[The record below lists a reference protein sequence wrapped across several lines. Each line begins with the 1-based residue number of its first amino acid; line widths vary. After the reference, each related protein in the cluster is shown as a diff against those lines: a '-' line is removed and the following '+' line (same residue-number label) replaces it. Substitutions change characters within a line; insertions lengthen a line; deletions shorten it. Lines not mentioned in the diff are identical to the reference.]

1 MKNTSFWQQ
10 AEIDGVTDTDG
21 TKLFVKEKMDPW
33 VDQRGYPLVNIT
45 LTGPGTARAEQT
57 QFLSPQNQVPPP
69 SPFLWVL
76 NISSDGDMNESS
88 VRVNMFEYAVWLSVI
103 LK

>member
-1 MKNTSFWQQ
+1 M
-10 AEIDGVTDTDG
+10 TDTDG

-57 QFLSPQNQVPPP
+57 QFLNPQDQVPPP
-69 SPFLWVL
+69 SPFL
-76 NISSDGDMNESS
+76 
-88 VRVNMFEYAVWLSVI
+88 
-103 LK
+103 